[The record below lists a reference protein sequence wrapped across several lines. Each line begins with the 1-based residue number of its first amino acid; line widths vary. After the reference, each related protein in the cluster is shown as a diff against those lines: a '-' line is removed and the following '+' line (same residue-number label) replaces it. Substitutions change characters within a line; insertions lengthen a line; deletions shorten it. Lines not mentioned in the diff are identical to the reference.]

1 MSIKLL
7 RTLSVIYFFDAWS
20 FYICKTFLGVKR
32 NDLKYGWS
40 EISWAGPAGE
50 TLLCIFSGLHTAEVN
65 PEARKSFSHVLQGSS
80 Y

>member
-1 MSIKLL
+1 MSIQLL
-7 RTLSVIYFFDAWS
+7 GMFSITFFDAWS
-20 FYICKTFLGVKR
+20 FYIQYILGAKR